1 MKGRILYHAAREEK
15 RGKDGAYDFSSRE
28 HTTGMNTRK
37 NKDKDPIDTMIQ
49 GNKEEAD
56 SMLSLW
62 GLKRRAHLKTKK
74 IKK

>member
-1 MKGRILYHAAREEK
+1 
-15 RGKDGAYDFSSRE
+15 
-28 HTTGMNTRK
+28 MNTRK